1 MPHRLGRRML
11 VYTGSSTPELGQKI
25 ANYLGI
31 ELGQLKLKRFSDGE
45 IYVRFQES
53 VRGASAFVLQSLCS
67 PVNDNLMELLIMI
80 DALKRASAAEISAV
94 VPYYGYSRQDKK
106 AVAREPITAKL
117 VADLLSVA
125 GVKRI
130 LTMDLHA
137 DQIQGYFD
145 GPVDHLTALPI
156 LASYFKEK
164 KLKDSVVVSPDV
176 GRVKVVK
183 RFADRINAPL
193 AIIHKKRPLHNVA
206 EVMNIIGDVE
216 GKRAVLLDDMIDTA
230 GTIVKAAEVLEEFG
244 AKEIYACATHPVLS
258 GPAIERLQNSAI
270 KEVVVADTIPLPK
283 EKQIPKIKVLSISSL
298 FSQAVLNVYE
308 NKTVSALFE

>member
-11 VYTGSSTPELGQKI
+11 VYAGNSTPELGKKI

-31 ELGQLKLKRFSDGE
+31 ELGQLKLKRFSDDE

-53 VRGASAFVLQSLCS
+53 VRGASVFVLQSLCS

-125 GVKRI
+125 GVKRM

-193 AIIHKKRPLHNVA
+193 AIIHKKRPLHNVT

-283 EKQIPKIKVLSISSL
+283 EKQIPKIRVLSISSL
-298 FSQAVLNVYE
+298 FAQAVLNVYE